1 MREKILSIKKEME
14 NQGISHNRI
23 AVMIGEDQTKIS
35 RLLSGKTKKPDFE
48 VVEKLRGALGMV
60 SEPATGYGIST
71 TPQALTP
78 GEAEALRIMRECPEA
93 LAVVRMMG
101 DVDSDTQKDILRIA
115 EKEKLLQ
122 DMIKERIDKKTA

>member
-1 MREKILSIKKEME
+1 
-14 NQGISHNRI
+14 
-23 AVMIGEDQTKIS
+23 
-35 RLLSGKTKKPDFE
+35 
-48 VVEKLRGALGMV
+48 MV
-60 SEPATGYGIST
+60 AEPPTVYGIT
-71 TPQALTP
+71 TIHQALTP